1 VGNKGK
7 KEEYLSDSPSD
18 AVGGR
23 CTAAPANN
31 TGKAEES
38 FTKRGELRHFT
49 QYCLPSANY

>member
-38 FTKRGELRHFT
+38 FTKRGKLRHFT